1 MKNDDSPALCPQ
13 CATALPA
20 DAPQGLCP
28 RCLAALHFATETLDT
43 RALPVATQAPLTPE
57 ELAPHFPQL
66 EIVECLGRGGMG
78 VVYKAR
84 QVRLERLVALKLLAP
99 EKAAD
104 EAFAARFEKEAKA
117 LATLNHPHIVTIHD
131 FGQAGGFYYL
141 LMEFVDGVNLR
152 QALQTGRFLPE
163 QALAVIPPICDALQF
178 AHEHGIVHRDI
189 KPENLLLD
197 KRGVVKIAD
206 FGIAKILSD
215 SADSSSTLVTQN
227 AVGTPAYAAP
237 EQRSDPSRVDHRAD
251 IYSLGVVLYELLTGE
266 LPGQSLEP
274 PSRRVKIDVR
284 LDEIVLRALET
295 RPEMRFATIAD
306 LNGELKTM
314 QEAPAP
320 VAQPKWRVSR
330 LVWPVA
336 ALLLLA
342 AGLAWQKWSSPSI
355 PTVETDS
362 TRQTWPIEK
371 PTDFLLP
378 PANPPQIS
386 ANESLP
392 PSKPPPKIQAA
403 APASGEGIPDEAQ
416 PALQVLKDFLAA
428 PKLTERLKFTLAAEM
443 VQPVMERYYASSP
456 DGPIQSHKITFGRFD
471 QTPELIGAPH
481 CVFSVE
487 SKEWAYPVPVIL
499 KKSATG
505 WKVNW
510 LTFVEMKDRKLE
522 AFFESYTEERAL
534 FHVGIHRQHYFEN
547 DVPDR
552 DQKEAF
558 SIGLP
563 KPNPLRKVV
572 FLRKDTRLAR
582 QLRDQL
588 PWETHVWAIV
598 ELQWKKLGSQQWV
611 ELVFVPQLHWYG
623 ADHPNEDRLTE
634 EINAVRKL
642 LREAEKQHPGNS
654 DLAFLKNEL
663 AQLEIELA
671 AIVNSGLGRK
681 HPEMISLE
689 QELTALCRRI
699 RTRIAEITNKS
710 SI

>member
-1 MKNDDSPALCPQ
+1 MNTTSDCPE
-13 CATALPA
+13 CHKPLPA

-28 RCLAALHFATETLDT
+28 RCLAGLHFVTETLATDS
-43 RALPVATQAPLTPE
+43 LPTAPKAPLTPE

-66 EIVECLGRGGMG
+66 EILECLGRGGMG

-84 QVRLERLVALKLLAP
+84 QVRLDRLVALKLLAP

-152 QALQTGRFLPE
+152 QALKTGRFLPE
-163 QALAVIPPICDALQF
+163 QALAVIPPVCEALQF

-215 SADSSSTLVTQN
+215 TADSSATLVTQN

-314 QEAPAP
+314 QEAPP
-320 VAQPKWRVSR
+320 IVAQPKWRVSR

-336 ALLLLA
+336 AALLLLA
-342 AGLAWQKWSSPSI
+342 AALAWQKWSSPSI
-355 PTVETDS
+355 PTVATELA
-362 TRQTWPIEK
+362 RQGRPIDK
-371 PTDFLLP
+371 PIDFL
-378 PANPPQIS
+378 
-386 ANESLP
+386 LP
-392 PSKPPPKIQAA
+392 PSKPPP
-403 APASGEGIPDEAQ
+403 PASAAGIPDEAL

-456 DGPIQSHKITFGRFD
+456 DGPIQDYKITFNRFD

-499 KKSATG
+499 KKSASG
-505 WKVNW
+505 WKVDW
-510 LTFVEMKDRKLE
+510 LTFVELKDRKLE

-552 DQKEAF
+552 EQKEAF

-623 ADHPNEDRLTE
+623 ADHPNEDKLTE
-634 EINAVRKL
+634 EIDDVRKL

-654 DLAFLKNEL
+654 DLAFLKKEL
-663 AQLEIELA
+663 AELEIELA

-699 RTRIAEITNKS
+699 RTRIAEITDKS
-710 SI
+710 SN

>member
-1 MKNDDSPALCPQ
+1 MS
-13 CATALPA
+13 
-20 DAPQGLCP
+20 
-28 RCLAALHFATETLDT
+28 TETT
-43 RALPVATQAPLTPE
+43 PVASKAPLSPE

-66 EIVECLGRGGMG
+66 KILECLGRGGMG
-78 VVYKAR
+78 VVYKAT
-84 QVRLERLVALKLLAP
+84 QLRLDRLVALKLLAP

-104 EAFAARFEKEAKA
+104 EAFATRFEKEAKA

-141 LMEFVDGVNLR
+141 IMEFVDGVNLR

-163 QALAVIPPICDALQF
+163 QALAVIPPVCEALQF

-215 SADSSSTLVTQN
+215 TADSSATLVTQN

-237 EQRSDPSRVDHRAD
+237 EQRSDPRRVDHRAD
-251 IYSLGVVLYELLTGE
+251 IYSLGVVLYEMLTGE

-320 VAQPKWRVSR
+320 VTSPKWRVSR
-330 LVWPVA
+330 LVWPAAA

-342 AGLAWQKWSSPSI
+342 AALAWQKWSSPSI
-355 PTVETDS
+355 PTVQTEFA
-362 TRQTWPIEK
+362 RQVRSIDKPI
-371 PTDFLLP
+371 DFLLP

-386 ANESLP
+386 GDVSFP
-392 PSKPPPKIQAA
+392 PSTPPPNIQAPP
-403 APASGEGIPDEAQ
+403 PASGAGIPDEAL
-416 PALQVLKDFLAA
+416 PALQVLRDFLAA

-443 VQPVMERYYASSP
+443 LKPVMERYYASSP
-456 DGPIQSHKITFGRFD
+456 DGPIQGHKITFSRFD

-487 SKEWAYPVPVIL
+487 SKEWAHPVPVIL
-499 KKSATG
+499 KKSASG
-505 WKVNW
+505 WKVDW
-510 LTFVEMKDRKLE
+510 LTFVELKDRKLE
-522 AFFESYTEERAL
+522 AFFESYTEKRAL

-623 ADHPNEDRLTE
+623 SAHPNEDRLTG
-634 EINAVRKL
+634 EIDDVRKL

-654 DLAFLKNEL
+654 DLAFLMKEL
-663 AQLEIELA
+663 AELEIELA
-671 AIVNSGLGRK
+671 AILNSGLGRK

-699 RTRIAEITNKS
+699 RTRIAEITDKS
-710 SI
+710 SN